1 MCTRMPKICF
11 VSKFLK
17 EYAQQNNT
25 THELSLIQFE
35 NQAWHFKTMLK
46 HKVM

>member
-1 MCTRMPKICF
+1 MYTRTPKICF

-17 EYAQQNNT
+17 EYAQKNNT

-35 NQAWHFKTMLK
+35 NQAWHLKDYVKT
-46 HKVM
+46 